1 MTIQLTDEQLM
12 IRDMVRDFAREV
24 VAPEA
29 AERDHS
35 KQFPGDI
42 LKQMG
47 NLASWA

>member
-1 MTIQLTDEQLM
+1 MTIQTDRRA
-12 IRDMVRDFAREV
+12 IDDPDMVREFAREV
-24 VAPEA
+24 VARQA

-47 NLASWA
+47 ELGLWE